1 MFSICPGDFV
11 GTHFRLQPFTYA
23 NAEGFSRE
31 ASLKGGGGG
40 GGGGLGA
47 LPSFLWLSASFIQK
61 WRKGCEVASDCARE
75 VARNYTRS
83 WFSLR
88 WDSLVVSTVAGWLA
102 FASWGCGPSRSGAR
116 PADSYMHTDRPERE
130 QGYSI
135 CGQGR
140 EVMTEKDARCHVIQI
155 RA

>member
-1 MFSICPGDFV
+1 M
-11 GTHFRLQPFTYA
+11 GTHWRPQPFTYA

-75 VARNYTRS
+75 VARNYSRS
-83 WFSLR
+83 WLSLR
-88 WDSLVVSTVAGWLA
+88 WDSGTAATVAGWLA
-102 FASWGCGPSRSGAR
+102 FAPWGCGPSRSGGR

-135 CGQGR
+135 CGKRSNDR
-140 EVMTEKDARCHVIQI
+140 ERRQMSGHV
-155 RA
+155 